1 MNNTKAINLLNAK
14 KKGTFFKAKFSS
26 EVTQVL
32 AEKKKQGYSVVKTTT
47 GTFRV
52 GIKNT
57 NRKVMKEKM
66 AAGYVPQARVWGDYM
81 KGSDRILEYTDK
93 AGNYKQYA
101 VLYSTPNKS
110 KVYYVVSKYGA
121 PFMDENGE
129 IIKYSREAIEE
140 MNILQPSYF
149 KEERSGMFSINLAN
163 IENIW

>member
-1 MNNTKAINLLNAK
+1 MNNTKAINILNAK
-14 KKGTFFKAKFSS
+14 KKGAFFKAKFSS

-32 AEKKKQGYSVVKTTT
+32 AEKKKLGITVVKTTT

-57 NRKVMKEKM
+57 NRKVVKEKI
-66 AAGYVPQARVWGDYM
+66 ANGYVPQARVWGDYM

-101 VLYSTPNKS
+101 VMYSTPNHSHVEYSIYQNGKLIETCKS
-110 KVYYVVSKYGA
+110 KDMESK
-121 PFMDENGE
+121 
-129 IIKYSREAIEE
+129 
-140 MNILQPSYF
+140 NILQPSYF

-163 IENIW
+163 IEKIW